1 MALDSTYPQLVPS
14 SRSFDPG
21 NFAVKAYNAQDGAEV
36 RFIYGDKRVGMK
48 LQLTYQNISDKDAEA
63 FVDHFHKMKG
73 TFTQFLLGT
82 GQAGAKEGWK
92 GDLDTL
98 GAEKWGSNWRYES
111 APQLQSIYP
120 GVSTVTVNLIAA
132 TASVQQ

>member
-21 NFAVKAYNAQDGAEV
+21 NFAVKSYNAQDGAEV

-48 LQLTYQNISDKDAEA
+48 LQLTYQNISDTDAEA
-63 FVDHFHKMKG
+63 FINHFHKMKG

-82 GQAGAKEGWK
+82 GQAGAKKGWEGSANY
-92 GDLDTL
+92 L
-98 GAEKWGSNWRYES
+98 GAEFWGSRWRYES
-111 APQLQSIYP
+111 PPQLQSIYP
-120 GVSTVTVNLIAA
+120 GVSTVTVNLIGA